1 MLFMHGDVTQHS
13 ISIQSSFI
21 QEKDFSKEQSQIDGI
36 DKIGGVCNAKIG
48 HHCKRCQKLSF
59 EVRRKRQLET
69 NIKTKIENGHIT
81 RT

>member
-36 DKIGGVCNAKIG
+36 DKIGGVQ
-48 HHCKRCQKLSF
+48 CKNWTSL
-59 EVRRKRQLET
+59 
-69 NIKTKIENGHIT
+69 
-81 RT
+81 